1 MSLALR
7 TMICTDAMMREAS
20 RPHNV
25 AVEVVVP
32 TCRPAYDG
40 RHMHIRGQ
48 WLRGP
53 PICGQDCSLNLASCA
68 SRHSKHLLPSITG
81 GENVGLLKN
90 SVFRLET
97 AKERLDLTSYTS
109 CTIADGHGSQ

>member
-1 MSLALR
+1 MPLR
-7 TMICTDAMMREAS
+7 TMIRTDAMLREAS

-25 AVEVVVP
+25 AAEVVVP

-40 RHMHIRGQ
+40 QHMHMRGQ

-68 SRHSKHLLPSITG
+68 SRHSKQQRFDTGPWHFHGMCSDLNDLKRPKNRFGPETRLLRS
-81 GENVGLLKN
+81 K
-90 SVFRLET
+90 
-97 AKERLDLTSYTS
+97 
-109 CTIADGHGSQ
+109 

>member
-40 RHMHIRGQ
+40 RHMHMRGQ

-53 PICGQDCSLNLASCA
+53 PICGQDCSLNYITWQAVPADNRS
-68 SRHSKHLLPSITG
+68 SSVSIPDHGIFMDTW
-81 GENVGLLKN
+81 NYV
-90 SVFRLET
+90 
-97 AKERLDLTSYTS
+97 LT
-109 CTIADGHGSQ
+109 